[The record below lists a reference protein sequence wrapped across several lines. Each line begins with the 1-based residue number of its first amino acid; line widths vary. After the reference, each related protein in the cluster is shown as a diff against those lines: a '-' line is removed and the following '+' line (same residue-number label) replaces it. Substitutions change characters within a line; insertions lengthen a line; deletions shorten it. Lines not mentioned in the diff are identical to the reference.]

1 MSLRELP
8 ARPNLE
14 HLKKQGRKLL
24 REFLQDDPA
33 AVGRFRDAASA
44 PPAGRSAKLAD
55 ALHVIA
61 REYGFESWPKLKAR
75 IESLSEDPVEALT
88 AAINADDAA
97 LVREVIVRHPV
108 LKTKLDEPLP
118 KFGFDTPALIGAVNK
133 GNRAVIDAL
142 LEAGANI
149 NARTKWWAGG
159 FGVLDNCSPELAAF
173 LIECGASVD
182 VHAAARLGM
191 LERVKELVEADPAL
205 VDARGGDGERPLHFA
220 ANIEIAEYLL
230 ECGAEIDA
238 RDVDHESTATQY
250 MAAHRPRRPE
260 VAKYLLSRGAKS
272 DILMAAALGDVER
285 VRRHLDEDST
295 SVGMSVSERDFP
307 KENPRSGGSIY
318 IYGFGWSKT
327 PHMLAREFGHD
338 EVFRLLMERSPL
350 ELQLA
355 QACEMGDEALAKE
368 LLARDPELGKK
379 LSAET
384 KQGVVGAALRNN
396 ATAVRMML
404 AAGWPEDARGDN
416 GQTPLHWAGF
426 HGNVEMVRDLLR
438 HHAPLEVQERQF
450 KGTPL
455 GWALY
460 GSEHGWYREKG
471 DYPGVVRTLL
481 AAGAKAPED
490 IDRVDAT
497 EEVLAVLRS
506 RSNRV

>member
-14 HLKKQGRKLL
+14 HLKKQARKLL
-24 REFLQDDPA
+24 REFLRDDPA
-33 AVGRFRDAASA
+33 AVARFRDAASA

-75 IESLSEDPVEALT
+75 VESLSEDPVEALT

-97 LVREVIVRHPV
+97 LVREVIARYPV
-108 LKTKLDEPLP
+108 LKTKIDEPLP

-159 FGVLDNCSPELAAF
+159 FGVLDNCGPELAAF
-173 LIECGASVD
+173 LIERGAYVD

-191 LERVKELVEADPAL
+191 FDRVKELAAADPAL
-205 VDARGGDGERPLHFA
+205 VHARGGDGQRPLHFA
-220 ANIEIAEYLL
+220 ANIGIAEYLL
-230 ECGAEIDA
+230 EHGAEIDA
-238 RDVDHESTATQY
+238 KDVDHESTAAQY

-272 DILMAAALGDVER
+272 DILMAAALGDVAL
-285 VRRHLDEDST
+285 VRQYLEEDPASIG
-295 SVGMSVSERDFP
+295 VSVSEKDFP

-327 PHMLAREFGHD
+327 PHMLAREFGYD
-338 EVFRLLMERSPL
+338 AVFRLLMERSPL

-368 LLARDPELGKK
+368 LLAGNPGIGKK
-379 LSAET
+379 LAAEA

-404 AAGWPEDARGDN
+404 DAGWPVDARGDN
-416 GQTPLHWAGF
+416 GQTSLHWAGF
-426 HGNVEMVRDLLR
+426 HGNVKMVRELLR

-460 GSEHGWYREKG
+460 GSEHGWYRENG
-471 DYPGVVRTLL
+471 DYPGVVRELL
-481 AAGAKAPED
+481 AAGAKSPED
-490 IDRVDAT
+490 IDQVDAT
-497 EEVLAVLRS
+497 EEVLAMLRE
-506 RSNRV
+506 RA

>member
-14 HLKKQGRKLL
+14 HLKKQARTLL

-33 AVGRFRDAASA
+33 AVDRFREARPGGSA
-44 PPAGRSAKLAD
+44 PKLAD

-61 REYGFESWPKLKAR
+61 WEYGFDSWPKLKAGV
-75 IESLSEDPVEALT
+75 ETLSEDPAEALK

-97 LVREVIVRHPV
+97 LVREVLSRHPV
-108 LKTKLDEPLP
+108 LKTTIDEPLP
-118 KFGFDTPALIGAVNK
+118 NFHFDSPALIGAVNK
-133 GNRAVIDAL
+133 SNRAMIDAL

-149 NARTKWWAGG
+149 NARTKWWAGS
-159 FGVLDNCSPELAAF
+159 FGVLDHCSPELAAF
-173 LIECGASVD
+173 LIERGAYVD
-182 VHAAARLGM
+182 AHAAARLGM
-191 LERVKELVEADPAL
+191 FERLKDLVEADPAL
-205 VDARGGDGERPLHFA
+205 VDARGGDGQRPLHFA

-230 ECGAEIDA
+230 ERGAEMDA
-238 RDVDHESTATQY
+238 KDVDHESTAAQY
-250 MAAHRPRRPE
+250 LTAIRPRRPE

-272 DILMAAALGDVER
+272 DILMAAALGDVDL
-285 VRRHLDEDST
+285 VRQHLEEDPASIG
-295 SVGMSVSERDFP
+295 VNVSEKDFP

-338 EVFRLLMERSPL
+338 EVFRLLMQRSSA
-350 ELQLA
+350 EMQLA

-368 LLARDPELGKK
+368 LLTRDPGLGKK
-379 LSAET
+379 LSTEA
-384 KQGVVGAALRNN
+384 KQAVVGAALRNN
-396 ATAVRMML
+396 AKAVGMML
-404 AAGWPEDARGDN
+404 EAGWPMDARGDA

-426 HGNVEMVRDLLR
+426 HGNAEMVRELLR
-438 HHAPLEVQERQF
+438 HHAPLEVQEWQF

-460 GSEHGWYREKG
+460 GSEHGWYRETG
-471 DYPGVVRTLL
+471 DYPGTVRALL

-490 IDRVDAT
+490 IDGVEAP
-497 EEVLAVLRS
+497 EEVLAVLRG
-506 RSNRV
+506 